1 MAKNIIITGTTGNLG
16 SAVAKKFTAEGYQ
29 VIGSSTPGRETPND
43 EVKYFEADLTDET
56 SSQQFFDQA
65 FDKCG
70 KVDAGIFLVG
80 GFGMGDISST
90 SDSDIQ
96 KMINLN
102 LMTAFHCTK
111 NLYAHLKANG
121 GGKMVLVGAKP
132 ALEGGGSAMLAYTL
146 SKTAVIKLAELLNET
161 GKDDNIQTSVIV
173 PSIIDTPVNRKS
185 MPDANFADWVTPEAI
200 AENIHFLISDKADP
214 LRDTVLK
221 LYGNS

>member
-29 VIGSSTPGRETPND
+29 VIGSSTPGRKTPDD
-43 EVKYFEADLTDET
+43 EVNYFEADLIDET

-80 GFGMGDISST
+80 GFGMGDISTT

-111 NLYAHLKANG
+111 NLYAHLKENG

-132 ALEGGGSAMLAYTL
+132 AIEDGGSAMMAYTL
-146 SKTAVIKLAELLNET
+146 SKTTVVKLAELLNET
-161 GKDDNIQTSVIV
+161 GRDDNIQTSVIV
-173 PSIIDTPVNRKS
+173 PSIIDTPLNRES
-185 MPDANFADWVTPEAI
+185 MPDANFHDWVTPETI
-200 AENIHFLISDKADP
+200 AENIHFLISDKADA
-214 LRDTVLK
+214 LRDTILK